1 MVELI
6 FASQVLLWT
15 VAIVLIVFNILMLRQ
30 IGVLFERVAP
40 GGALAT
46 NSVLKKG
53 DLVPVTEYPLLEGGT
68 LAIGGEDKNGKDT
81 LVMFI
86 APNCPVCK
94 TLLPAAISLS
104 RAEASSLFLVFASAG
119 NDLDVHRKFVAAER
133 IGKFNYVISDALGV
147 SFGVAKLPY
156 AVLVSADGAVASFG
170 LVNTRE
176 HLESLVEARERD
188 VASIQEYIGKN
199 QSTQPTED
207 N

>member
-1 MVELI
+1 MIELI
-6 FASQVLLWT
+6 FASQVLLW
-15 VAIVLIVFNILMLRQ
+15 VIVIILFVFNILLLRQ

-46 NSVLKKG
+46 NSVLKRG
-53 DLVPVTEYPLLEGGT
+53 DLVPATEYPLLKGGT
-68 LAIGGEDKNGKDT
+68 LAIGGEAKNGKDT

-119 NDLDVHRKFVAAER
+119 NDLELHRKFVAAER
-133 IGKFNYVISDALGV
+133 LDKFNYVVSDALGV

-156 AVLVSADGAVASFG
+156 AVLVSAEGAVASFG

-176 HLESLVEARERD
+176 HLESLVEARERN
-188 VASIQEYIGKN
+188 VASIQEFIGKT
-199 QSTQPTED
+199 QSTNPMED

>member
-6 FASQVLLWT
+6 FVSQGLLW
-15 VAIVLIVFNILMLRQ
+15 VVIAVLAILNILLLRQ
-30 IGVLFERVAP
+30 VGILFERVAP
-40 GGALAT
+40 AGALAT
-46 NSVLKKG
+46 NAVLSKG
-53 DLVPVTEYPLLEGGT
+53 DQVPAIEYPLLEGGM
-68 LAIGGEDKNGKDT
+68 LAIGGEAKNGKDT

-119 NDLDVHRKFVAAER
+119 NDLELHREFVKTER
-133 IGKFNYVISDALGV
+133 LDKYNYIISDALGV

-188 VASIQEYIGKN
+188 VASIQEYISQKQ
-199 QSTQPTED
+199 QSKQMEG